1 MSVRGSNSSLNAGT
15 FSPKKYNQYT
25 VTYADL
31 GGGAYTATYRYY
43 GTPDDTNT
51 LLATVEI
58 EYDTEGRDIRGELL
72 DV

>member
-1 MSVRGSNSSLNAGT
+1 MSVRNATVSLNAGT
-15 FSPKKYNQYT
+15 FAPKKYAQYT

-43 GTPDDTNT
+43 GTPDDVST
-51 LLATVEI
+51 LMGTVEI

-72 DV
+72 